1 MSVPRRGSRL
11 EIDFVQ
17 LFALLLFSFDTFGT
31 DALGRRPYAAQEE
44 REAQTEQNGNGGP
57 YEILDPMFL
66 DELNHTSP
74 SGINRYERRMTSVT
88 TSDTTATFSRSTL

>member
-1 MSVPRRGSRL
+1 MSVPRGGSRF

-17 LFALLLFSFDTFGT
+17 LFALLLFSFDTLGT
-31 DALGRRPYAAQEE
+31 DALGRRPYAAQKE
-44 REAQTEQNGNGGP
+44 RETQTEQNGNGGP